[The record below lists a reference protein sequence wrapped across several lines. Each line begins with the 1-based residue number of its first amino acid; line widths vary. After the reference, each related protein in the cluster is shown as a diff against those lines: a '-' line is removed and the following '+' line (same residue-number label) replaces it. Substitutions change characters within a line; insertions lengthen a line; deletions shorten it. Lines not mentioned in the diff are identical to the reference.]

1 MRLVIVADAFPPMR
15 SSASIQL
22 WDLAVDM
29 KGLGHDIWVLV
40 PTSDIPQTSVL
51 EDMGGIKILRL
62 RARKTKDIGYV
73 KRAVNEFLMPFLMIK
88 QYRSS
93 QAKGYQWD
101 GVIWYSP
108 TIFLG
113 LVAWYLKTKSGCK
126 AYLILRDIFPK
137 WALDLQLMKKG
148 PAYFLLKIVEYFQY
162 WVADVI
168 GIQSDADMK
177 LMSKWN
183 VVGKRKVEL
192 LNNWLADRPNIGCS
206 ISINSTSLAGR
217 KILIY
222 AGNMG
227 VAQDVRKL
235 IDLANQFKKND
246 IVGFLL
252 VGRGDQVEALKD
264 YAISL
269 GLKNILFFD
278 EIPASEISG
287 LYAQCSIGLIALD
300 SRHRTSNIP
309 GKFISYMQ
317 NGLPTFALV
326 NAGNELIDIINNY
339 SLGLAVTELTHQEIK
354 RLEYFLKIDSNDQIF
369 SKNCLKIYEEKY
381 SASYASQ
388 RIISNL
394 ESKYN

>member
-1 MRLVIVADAFPPMR
+1 M
-15 SSASIQL
+15 
-22 WDLAVDM
+22 
-29 KGLGHDIWVLV
+29 
-40 PTSDIPQTSVL
+40 
-51 EDMGGIKILRL
+51 
-62 RARKTKDIGYV
+62 
-73 KRAVNEFLMPFLMIK
+73 
-88 QYRSS
+88 
-93 QAKGYQWD
+93 
-101 GVIWYSP
+101 
-108 TIFLG
+108 
-113 LVAWYLKTKSGCK
+113 
-126 AYLILRDIFPK
+126 
-137 WALDLQLMKKG
+137 
-148 PAYFLLKIVEYFQY
+148 
-162 WVADVI
+162 ADVI